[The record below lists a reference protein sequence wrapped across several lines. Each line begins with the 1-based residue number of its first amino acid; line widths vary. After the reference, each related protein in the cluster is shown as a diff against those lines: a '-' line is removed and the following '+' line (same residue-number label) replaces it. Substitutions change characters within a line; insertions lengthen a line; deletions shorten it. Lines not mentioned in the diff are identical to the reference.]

1 MRGLWKNLRNEQE
14 KFLQLFKESS
24 VGHSDWCPV
33 DQNVYLTVNSRGCA
47 NGISNNKNSISNS
60 HYF

>member
-1 MRGLWKNLRNEQE
+1 M
-14 KFLQLFKESS
+14 
-24 VGHSDWCPV
+24 GHSDWCPV
-33 DQNVYLTVNSRGCA
+33 DKNVYLTVNSRGCA